1 MTEVRGSKRDVYGR
15 VFNPLGYS
23 VAVERGSRPHTASLR
38 AIEQWA
44 KRKLGVDASRRL
56 SHLAL
61 DPASAAPSRM
71 PSSRPAWP
79 RCSTASPNATRA
91 SLTGSSRAS
100 RAVPR
105 ELGPRDRPRNDKDRP
120 RRRHRDRGDVRLSAR
135 ARRTWTEAER
145 DALMAVGG
153 TFHCWFVS
161 MAPEQPYVTKRFPA
175 THEHSVYQFNLHGYL
190 AVNDAA
196 ASEKTFAILVER
208 IIAAFRAA
216 KPGLSTAAFTNVVDE
231 AGPMEWVESGYRV
244 FAGVSCHYARLAF
257 PTREQTEP

>member
-1 MTEVRGSKRDVYGR
+1 VPDRVVARLNGGARVSSGLATVRTAIKTSSTR
-15 VFNPLGYS
+15 VTGIGATHDYL
-23 VAVERGSRPHTASLR
+23 RG
-38 AIEQWA
+38 
-44 KRKLGVDASRRL
+44 
-56 SHLAL
+56 
-61 DPASAAPSRM
+61 AA
-71 PSSRPAWP
+71 
-79 RCSTASPNATRA
+79 
-91 SLTGSSRAS
+91 G
-100 RAVPR
+100 
-105 ELGPRDRPRNDKDRP
+105 
-120 RRRHRDRGDVRLSAR
+120 HDRGR
-135 ARRTWTEAER
+135 ARRAH
-145 DALMAVGG
+145 GG
-153 TFHCWFVS
+153 RRPFHCWFVG
-161 MAPEQPYVTKRFPA
+161 MADEQPYLTKRFPA